1 MTTDILFPFYE
12 ILVNTIFG
20 SVALAIAML
29 AVVIFLILA
38 ICRTSWPFIIFW
50 MVFYFMVMATMYVGA
65 LGLVLSFIMVLI
77 YALVAFMRT
86 IVGEIVNRM

>member
-1 MTTDILFPFYE
+1 
-12 ILVNTIFG
+12 
-20 SVALAIAML
+20 
-29 AVVIFLILA
+29 
-38 ICRTSWPFIIFW
+38 
-50 MVFYFMVMATMYVGA
+50 MYVGA